1 MDIKIKN
8 KIPHTHTHKMEYLGV
23 NLIKRVEHSCWKL
36 HNADENEN
44 KSTKNRERDTM
55 FVDWKTQQS
64 KDVDSTKPVI

>member
-1 MDIKIKN
+1 M
-8 KIPHTHTHKMEYLGV
+8 
-23 NLIKRVEHSCWKL
+23 EHSCWKL

-44 KSTKNRERDTM
+44 KPTKNRERDTM